1 MKYIVIIVDGA
12 SGWPVES
19 LGGKTALDA
28 AATPNLDQMARR
40 ATVGMTSTVPEGMEP
55 SSACACMSV
64 LGYNPR
70 VFYKGRAAIEAKSL
84 GISVEDDEVVF
95 RANLVTLND
104 GKMSS
109 YAAGHISSAE
119 SAAII
124 ETLNEKLGAADRSFF
139 PGVGYRHILK
149 LKGHADTLNAAC
161 TPPHDIAD
169 QPVAEYLPQG
179 DSNSL
184 LRSIMADSEPILK
197 DHPVNAAR
205 IARGEKPA
213 TGIWLFWGCGPL
225 PDMPSFKDRYGINSA
240 LTSGVDLLRGLAQ
253 MQGMDILDIP
263 GVTDNIDN
271 NYRGQMAGALKALDD
286 YDLVVV
292 HVEAPDEA
300 AHSGDTAGKVKALED
315 IDREMISQI
324 RDYKKDKLRVLV
336 MPDHPTPLA
345 IRTHAAEPVPFMI
358 WGSGV
363 RITGARRFTEAE
375 AQKTEMTV
383 TEGHYLMSMV
393 VRG

>member
-1 MKYIVIIVDGA
+1 MKYMVIIVDGA

-19 LGGKTALDA
+19 LDGKTSLDA

-40 ATVGMTSTVPEGMEP
+40 ATVGMTGTVPEGMEP

-84 GISVEDDEVVF
+84 AISVEEDETVF
-95 RANLVTLND
+95 RANLVTLNE

-109 YAAGHISSAE
+109 YAAGHITSKE

-124 ETLNEKLGAADRSFF
+124 EALNEKLGGPDRSFF

-149 LKGHADTLNAAC
+149 LKGHPDTLKATC
-161 TPPHDIAD
+161 TPPHDISD
-169 QPVAEYLPQG
+169 QPVTDYLPQG
-179 DSNSL
+179 EGSEL
-184 LRSIMADSEPILK
+184 LRAIMMESELVLK
-197 DHPVNAAR
+197 DHPVNTAR

-213 TGIWLFWGCGPL
+213 TGVWLFWGCGPL
-225 PDMPSFKDRYGINSA
+225 PEMPSFEDRYGISSSI
-240 LTSGVDLLRGLAQ
+240 TSGVDLLRGLGQ
-253 MQGMDILDIP
+253 MQGMDILEIP

-271 NYRGQMAGALKALDD
+271 DYHGQMAGALKALDD

-300 AHSGDTAGKVKALED
+300 SHAGDVAAKVKALED

-324 RDYKKDKLRVLV
+324 REYKKDKLRVLV
-336 MPDHPTPLA
+336 MPDHPTPLS

-363 RITGARRFTEAE
+363 RITGARRFTEVE
-375 AQKTEMTV
+375 AQKTGMTV